1 MINLTFLD
9 DYIEEINEEYMLKLI
24 VNNPELIEL
33 LVPDIDLD
41 NT

>member
-9 DYIEEINEEYMLKLI
+9 DYIEEINEEYMLQLV
-24 VNNPELIEL
+24 VNNPELIKL
-33 LVPDIDLD
+33 LISDIDLD

>member
-9 DYIEEINEEYMLKLI
+9 DYIEEINEEYMLQLV

>member
-9 DYIEEINEEYMLKLI
+9 DYIEEISEEYMLKLI
-24 VNNPELIEL
+24 INNPELIEL

>member
-9 DYIEEINEEYMLKLI
+9 DYIEEITEEYMLQLV